1 MSDFRPPYIQHRGL
15 KSHPGNILA
24 LAVTDDGQILATG
37 GHASLEYQQDDSTAL
52 SLRRWKLGW
61 DLHPPLGPPSG
72 RAWRNLILGTQNGY
86 FFCWI
91 QNSTGFEE
99 VFCTQVVY
107 PGEITGMAFDT
118 TSNRL
123 AICTRN
129 DIVQSWTIAR
139 DPVTR
144 KWTTTT
150 VWSKKIQDYGPR
162 GITFAAFD
170 NKYSFKSV
178 QHHSSG
184 RDGRDSGG
192 VVCRNE
198 NMILA
203 AIDEGLLAEMPQ
215 QTGATGLFC
224 LDDTSAG
231 PTLIRISDQMK
242 IRQFATMSQRK
253 NEVRPRHVRFGE
265 HGMVIVS
272 GSDHGTV
279 YVFDTRSGQTLQKL
293 PMVRVQGT
301 RISSRKQANE
311 IAQTAE
317 VRGVS
322 VIFAAQTRA
331 YDGPEEVFVWKRA
344 RSSGISW
351 KEVSLVLQVL
361 TICGCAAFVYQNLT
375 ALGVLTMRPM

>member
-1 MSDFRPPYIQHRGL
+1 
-15 KSHPGNILA
+15 
-24 LAVTDDGQILATG
+24 
-37 GHASLEYQQDDSTAL
+37 
-52 SLRRWKLGW
+52 
-61 DLHPPLGPPSG
+61 
-72 RAWRNLILGTQNGY
+72 
-86 FFCWI
+86 
-91 QNSTGFEE
+91 
-99 VFCTQVVY
+99 
-107 PGEITGMAFDT
+107 
-118 TSNRL
+118 
-123 AICTRN
+123 
-129 DIVQSWTIAR
+129 
-139 DPVTR
+139 
-144 KWTTTT
+144 
-150 VWSKKIQDYGPR
+150 
-162 GITFAAFD
+162 
-170 NKYSFKSV
+170 
-178 QHHSSG
+178 
-184 RDGRDSGG
+184 
-192 VVCRNE
+192 
-198 NMILA
+198 
-203 AIDEGLLAEMPQ
+203 
-215 QTGATGLFC
+215 
-224 LDDTSAG
+224 
-231 PTLIRISDQMK
+231 MK

-253 NEVRPRHVRFGE
+253 NEVRPRHVRFRE

-293 PMVRVQGT
+293 PVGSAEWVQTVAVRVQGT

>member
-37 GHASLEYQQDDSTAL
+37 GRAGSQGTHLWNIDKMTQLHCPCAAGSRGGTCTLL
-52 SLRRWKLGW
+52 WVRRADEPGE
-61 DLHPPLGPPSG
+61 
-72 RAWRNLILGTQNGY
+72 ILFSGTQNGY

-99 VFCTQVVY
+99 VSV
-107 PGEITGMAFDT
+107 P
-118 TSNRL
+118 SNRL

-170 NKYSFKSV
+170 NSKDRDIVVFGF
-178 QHHSSG
+178 HNSG
-184 RDGRDSGG
+184 PITTLRGG
-192 VVCRNE
+192 TGE
-198 NMILA
+198 IA
-203 AIDEGLLAEMPQ
+203 AEWSAGMRIGDA
-215 QTGATGLFC
+215 ATNWG
-224 LDDTSAG
+224 DDCSAWTTSAG

-265 HGMVIVS
+265 HGTVIVS

-293 PMVRVQGT
+293 PMGSAEWVQT
-301 RISSRKQANE
+301 VAKQANE

>member
-37 GHASLEYQQDDSTAL
+37 GSQGTHLWNIDKMTQLHCPCAAGSRGGTCTLL
-52 SLRRWKLGW
+52 WVRRADEPGE
-61 DLHPPLGPPSG
+61 
-72 RAWRNLILGTQNGY
+72 ILFSGTQNGY

-170 NKYSFKSV
+170 NSKDRDIVVFGF
-178 QHHSSG
+178 HNSG
-184 RDGRDSGG
+184 PITTLRGG
-192 VVCRNE
+192 TGE
-198 NMILA
+198 IA
-203 AIDEGLLAEMPQ
+203 AEWSAGMRIGDA
-215 QTGATGLFC
+215 ATNWGDGLFC

-265 HGMVIVS
+265 HGTVIVS

-293 PMVRVQGT
+293 PVGSAEWVQT
-301 RISSRKQANE
+301 VA
-311 IAQTAE
+311 TAE